1 MNKQEIIQKYE
12 INPSQTL
19 DVFYENGEVWCSDDG
34 MLSVFHCGEMR
45 VDYKDERLY
54 TASDFIKVGLDTDD
68 KVIEAD
74 RTEQLY
80 WHLNPWFIVAN
91 KDELDYEYYIS
102 GDIVDAIQYALDLSK
117 S

>member
-1 MNKQEIIQKYE
+1 MTREQIIKKYN
-12 INPSQTL
+12 INPNQTF

-45 VDYKDERLY
+45 VDYQDERLY
-54 TASDFIKVGLDTDD
+54 TSTDFIKVGLDTDD
-68 KVIEAD
+68 KVSLAD
-74 RTEQLY
+74 HNNELY

-102 GDIVDAIQYALDLSK
+102 GDIVDAIQFALDLSK